1 MNAKLL
7 IPCRPCFRLLPRCGA
22 GADPV
27 LSVEAGR
34 LGELIEAHECVQRR
48 YPLTQ
53 AFLHLLH
60 NTVQVGTTVYP
71 PM

>member
-1 MNAKLL
+1 M
-7 IPCRPCFRLLPRCGA
+7 
-22 GADPV
+22 

-60 NTVQVGTTVYP
+60 NTVQVMIRDGQAGGMPRDWGRGVRRICETVAVDGWVG
-71 PM
+71 

>member
-1 MNAKLL
+1 M
-7 IPCRPCFRLLPRCGA
+7 
-22 GADPV
+22 
-27 LSVEAGR
+27 EAGR

-60 NTVQVGTTVYP
+60 NTVQVGSWGGREAALGGGILNG
-71 PM
+71 